1 MSEAVR
7 ASAPPADPVHRAV
20 GGDELATSGLAVVPG
35 AAKPPKVSA
44 TSWVVADLD
53 TGAVLGACGA
63 HEYGTPASVQK
74 LLLAAA
80 LIGRLD
86 PKQVV
91 TVTPED
97 LDYEPGSSAAG
108 LVEGGRYT
116 VEDLWLGLILVSGND
131 AANVLARLG
140 GGDAAGGVRAMNA
153 EAARLGAYQTHA
165 VTPSGLDAPGQF
177 TSAYDLALIARACF
191 ADEAFRRY
199 ALTREARVPDQPRKK
214 VKGFQIGNQNLLI
227 FNYAGALGGKTGYTD
242 LARHTYVGA
251 AERDGRRLVVS
262 LLGAESSP
270 LSGWQQGAALLDWGF
285 AQPRDAAV
293 GRLITPG
300 ETAAGASP
308 SAAAAAAAGGR
319 RRRLGRGRCR
329 AAARPRRGR
338 RGGARRA
345 LGDPPPP
352 RHPLRRRLRPL
363 GSPVWRRM
371 ATPGMHSQPRSCHAQ
386 LRTGQRRPGRPACAT
401 MITDSWLADTRTSY
415 DTVAAS
421 YTELLRDGLAAQP
434 YLRAALALFAEQ
446 VRTAGGGP
454 VADIGCGPGHV
465 TAHLQG
471 LGADAFGV
479 DLSPA
484 MIEAARRA
492 HPALRFEV
500 GSMTD
505 LDLPDASV
513 AGLLAFWSLIH
524 IPDEVVPTVFAHF
537 RRVMRPGA
545 PLLIGF
551 HLGDGTRLKTEGT
564 AVTRCGSTCITAGPT
579 GCPGGCARPNSP
591 SRPRCRSTSTGRCLA
606 RSCSGGHELRRLR
619 TEGAGWLPL
628 KSAESWGCRTLPQ
641 LATVHS

>member
-1 MSEAVR
+1 MLRFVPTGARIALAALSAVLATPLPAAAHAPTLPCPREAGPRMSEAVR

-308 SAAAAAAAGGR
+308 SAAAAAAAGAAAGADSDGAGAVPLLALGGAVAAVLGVLSAIR
-319 RRRLGRGRCR
+319 RRRGTRS
-329 AAARPRRGR
+329 
-338 RGGARRA
+338 GGA
-345 LGDPPPP
+345 
-352 RHPLRRRLRPL
+352 
-363 GSPVWRRM
+363 
-371 ATPGMHSQPRSCHAQ
+371 
-386 LRTGQRRPGRPACAT
+386 
-401 MITDSWLADTRTSY
+401 
-415 DTVAAS
+415 
-421 YTELLRDGLAAQP
+421 
-434 YLRAALALFAEQ
+434 
-446 VRTAGGGP
+446 
-454 VADIGCGPGHV
+454 
-465 TAHLQG
+465 
-471 LGADAFGV
+471 
-479 DLSPA
+479 
-484 MIEAARRA
+484 
-492 HPALRFEV
+492 
-500 GSMTD
+500 
-505 LDLPDASV
+505 
-513 AGLLAFWSLIH
+513 
-524 IPDEVVPTVFAHF
+524 
-537 RRVMRPGA
+537 
-545 PLLIGF
+545 
-551 HLGDGTRLKTEGT
+551 
-564 AVTRCGSTCITAGPT
+564 
-579 GCPGGCARPNSP
+579 
-591 SRPRCRSTSTGRCLA
+591 
-606 RSCSGGHELRRLR
+606 
-619 TEGAGWLPL
+619 
-628 KSAESWGCRTLPQ
+628 
-641 LATVHS
+641 